1 MGSGFK
7 PSTPTSLPQVNED
20 LTPHMLK
27 NEFDGSTEMVGQLSN
42 DDGGNLPSP
51 CTSSTTPVPNGNPQ
65 GAAYSDNR
73 AFPSASTTLTLG
85 DFRFSNMT
93 SSVTRFSH
101 TSGYS
106 NSPILQGQSPC
117 TPGISWNSFGV
128 PESSSYGNSVTLD
141 NLMNSRPYIRGPL
154 TSRDYADFRGNA
166 SAGLRTIGPTWA
178 TNVAADHDS
187 VVVSSVA
194 DSPILQG
201 QGPCTPG
208 ISWNSFGVPES
219 SSYGNSVTLDNLMNS
234 RPYIRGP
241 LTSRDYADFRG
252 NASAGLGTIG
262 PTWATNVAADHDS
275 VVVSSVADF
284 PILQGQ
290 GPCTPGISWN
300 SFGVPESSSYGNS
313 DTLDNLMNS
322 RPYIRGPLTSRDYA
336 DFRGN
341 ASAGLG
347 TIGPTWATNV
357 AADHDSV
364 VVSSVA
370 DFPILQGQGPC
381 TPGISWNSFGV
392 PESSSYGNSATLDN
406 LMNSRPYIRGPLTSR
421 DYADFR
427 GNASAGLG
435 TIGPTWATNV
445 AADHDSV
452 VVSSVANGATNL
464 QNSPTNLGIMQANS
478 SRGSQYLLR
487 GQSSNNNIPSH
498 QLMRNLEDQMLLAP
512 LLNQRSDSGQVGEDS
527 GDMSNML
534 QFKSPEKIDGR
545 ILTLSTG
552 THTEMSS
559 KPIVSSSCSTQ
570 ETVGINYHGQKG
582 NLLHQENGTSGGS
595 TLLHNSNGNSVSSNN
610 ATLSSRHQEVRSS
623 QCGNLHLQHCNNRC
637 VYPGSGNGN
646 LSLQGSMDMRSA
658 NIGQSH
664 LVSSSK
670 SPVSDH
676 SVLRGLAQHGSTRFP
691 SPSSLFCQNNAQ
703 AASHA
708 LGNSRTQADR
718 NVSRVPSKAISPSNS
733 IFSPRHGN
741 LGQSWAN
748 HVVKPVLNLLS
759 CSSTGALPSAVK
771 QPELQQISNVPVGP
785 SRKREAPQLPVATYN
800 VVRRK
805 TQPITSSSI
814 SSSTQT
820 ATPSQ
825 PITHSSVPTSRQTAT
840 TLQPTTRSST
850 PCIPSS
856 RPTLASLQPITS
868 SYIPSSRQ
876 NATPSQPIR
885 QVALSLPL
893 LAEQHQSI
901 AGFVPTPQ
909 VAPAFP
915 YLAQPMQYAPVQ
927 HQGALAQPYIPVPN
941 QVTPVLPHRSQSV
954 RPPSNQRRNSLPR
967 ASPPRLPVHPYYP
980 PLPRYSPAAHAG
992 LTIRQIARPTAPVSP
1007 AVPPRIVPQAAR
1019 PPPGNANPSA
1029 LSAHIRLE
1037 VEDEASQLI
1046 GHNCL
1051 LCNRDLRYV
1060 PGSGPISI
1068 PSRPPTISVLPC
1080 GHTFHESCLDW
1091 ITPQDQA
1098 KDPPCVTC
1106 IFGED

>member
-1 MGSGFK
+1 MGSGLK
-7 PSTPTSLPQVNED
+7 PSTPTSVPQVNED

-42 DDGGNLPSP
+42 DEGGNLPSP

-65 GAAYSDNR
+65 GAAYSDNT

-141 NLMNSRPYIRGPL
+141 NLMNSRSYVRG
-154 TSRDYADFRGNA
+154 A
-166 SAGLRTIGPTWA
+166 
-178 TNVAADHDS
+178 
-187 VVVSSVA
+187 
-194 DSPILQG
+194 
-201 QGPCTPG
+201 
-208 ISWNSFGVPES
+208 
-219 SSYGNSVTLDNLMNS
+219 
-234 RPYIRGP
+234 

-341 ASAGLG
+341 ASTGLG

-364 VVSSVA
+364 VVSCVA

-381 TPGISWNSFGV
+381 TPGISRNSFGV
-392 PESSSYGNSATLDN
+392 PESSSYGNSDTLDN

-464 QNSPTNLGIMQANS
+464 QNSHTNLGIMQANS

-552 THTEMSS
+552 THTEMRS

-582 NLLHQENGTSGGS
+582 DLLHQENSTSGGS
-595 TLLHNSNGNSVSSNN
+595 TLLHNSNGNSISSNN
-610 ATLSSRHQEVRSS
+610 ATLSSRHQEIRSS

-676 SVLRGLAQHGSTRFP
+676 SVLAVWHSMGQLGFHLHLLCFVRIMLKQLLMHWGILVRKLIGMFRECPLKQSLRVTA
-691 SPSSLFCQNNAQ
+691 SSLLVMVHYQ
-703 AASHA
+703 A
-708 LGNSRTQADR
+708 
-718 NVSRVPSKAISPSNS
+718 
-733 IFSPRHGN
+733 
-741 LGQSWAN
+741 
-748 HVVKPVLNLLS
+748 LLS
-759 CSSTGALPSAVK
+759 NLSFNKFPMCPSDHLVSSQHHKL
-771 QPELQQISNVPVGP
+771 
-785 SRKREAPQLPVATYN
+785 
-800 VVRRK
+800 
-805 TQPITSSSI
+805 
-814 SSSTQT
+814 
-820 ATPSQ
+820 
-825 PITHSSVPTSRQTAT
+825 RQ
-840 TLQPTTRSST
+840 
-850 PCIPSS
+850 
-856 RPTLASLQPITS
+856 
-868 SYIPSSRQ
+868 
-876 NATPSQPIR
+876 
-885 QVALSLPL
+885 
-893 LAEQHQSI
+893 
-901 AGFVPTPQ
+901 
-909 VAPAFP
+909 AFP
-915 YLAQPMQYAPVQ
+915 YLAQPMQYALVQ

-954 RPPSNQRRNSLPR
+954 RPPSNRRRNSLPR

-980 PLPRYSPAAHAG
+980 PLPQYSPAAHAG

-1007 AVPPRIVPQAAR
+1007 AVPPRIVPQATR
-1019 PPPGNANPSA
+1019 PPPRNANPSA
-1029 LSAHIRLE
+1029 FSAHIRLE

-1106 IFGED
+1106 IFG